1 MQKAGQLSSHADCRN
16 KYHPGMIGVRM
27 KPADQQNEA
36 DHQRSTDQ
44 FRHWQGMA
52 MRALIQLQT
61 EQSSIFHPLLQN
73 IIRRSSQKDRM
84 PIART
89 FGQTMKDRIPP
100 VRLSVVRF
108 TPSITSIT

>member
-1 MQKAGQLSSHADCRN
+1 
-16 KYHPGMIGVRM
+16 MIGVRM

-52 MRALIQLQT
+52 MRALI
-61 EQSSIFHPLLQN
+61 LLQD

-89 FGQTMKDRIPP
+89 FGQTMKDRISP

>member
-61 EQSSIFHPLLQN
+61 EQSSIFHPLLQG
-73 IIRRSSQKDRM
+73 RRLARLISGCRM
-84 PIART
+84 ILNSDKA
-89 FGQTMKDRIPP
+89 GAWYIQ
-100 VRLSVVRF
+100 
-108 TPSITSIT
+108 

>member
-1 MQKAGQLSSHADCRN
+1 
-16 KYHPGMIGVRM
+16 M

-100 VRLSVVRF
+100 
-108 TPSITSIT
+108 IM